1 MAAREAVDSGL
12 MPRTKPSK
20 LRLILAVLVI
30 FAAWW
35 WFNHPQR
42 GAMPDR
48 PVATARSELPAP
60 QPLPPLSESAPRV
73 STPAASLPS
82 FLPTEAHD
90 TLGLIARGG
99 PYPHRQDGNV
109 FQNRERRL
117 PSQPRG
123 YYREYTVRT
132 PGERDRGAR
141 RIVTGGNPPREYFY
155 TADHY
160 RSFRRFEVS
169 Q

>member
-60 QPLPPLSESAPRV
+60 QPLPPLLLLLLLSCI
-73 STPAASLPS
+73 LPS
-82 FLPTEAHD
+82 NLK
-90 TLGLIARGG
+90 LL
-99 PYPHRQDGNV
+99 
-109 FQNRERRL
+109 
-117 PSQPRG
+117 
-123 YYREYTVRT
+123 
-132 PGERDRGAR
+132 
-141 RIVTGGNPPREYFY
+141 
-155 TADHY
+155 
-160 RSFRRFEVS
+160 
-169 Q
+169 